1 MAPLPRI
8 TLITPSYQQAEFLE
22 ECLASVHAQGYPD
35 LEHIVVDG
43 GSSDGSRTIIERY
56 ADRLAW
62 WCSEKD
68 GGQSHAINKGLKH
81 ASGGIF
87 GWLNSDDLL
96 LPGALLRVG
105 EAFAADPDMTVLTA
119 IRLAREPD
127 GSQHPL
133 PLEDVHDTTR
143 LFTAPLINQQSTFYR
158 MDVVRAAE
166 GVEEGLQYVM
176 DYELWLQVLL
186 RNGPSGVRTEPSELA
201 VFRAHPRSKTTLAHH
216 RFLDEIASVLH
227 TLCEQVGEHELMVML
242 ATGHR
247 ITAGLRMF
255 PVSDDQRVLVR
266 AMVFHFLLKWHHMIY
281 SEGDFHMMRHF
292 RQAFPE
298 TPTDLG
304 DAQRIRLEGLKRQ
317 LRAPNWFAFRL
328 QRKLRHLLGR

>member
-1 MAPLPRI
+1 MLPRI
-8 TLITPSYQQAEFLE
+8 TLITPSYQQAEYLE
-22 ECLASVHAQGYPD
+22 ECLASVHAQAYPD

-43 GSSDGSRTIIERY
+43 GSTDGSKAIIERY

-68 GGQSHAINKGLKH
+68 GGQSDAINKGLRH
-81 ASGGIF
+81 ASGQIF

-105 EAFAADPDMTVLTA
+105 EAFAADPDMTVLTGV
-119 IRLAREPD
+119 RLSRSPD
-127 GSQHPL
+127 GSQRAL
-133 PLEDVHDTTR
+133 PLEDVSDVTR

-166 GVEEGLQYVM
+166 GVEEDLQYVM

-186 RNGPSGVRTEPSELA
+186 RNGTSGVLAEPWELA
-201 VFRAHPRSKTTLAHH
+201 VFRAHPRSKTAIAHH
-216 RFLDEIASVLH
+216 RFLDETASVLH

-247 ITAGLRMF
+247 ITAGLRSF
-255 PVSDDQRVLVR
+255 PVSIDQRGLVR
-266 AMVFHFLLKWHHMIY
+266 SMVFHFLLKWHHVIY
-281 SEGDFHMMRHF
+281 SEGAFHMMRHF

-298 TPTDLG
+298 IPTDLS
-304 DAQRIRLEGLKRQ
+304 DAQRARIEGLKRQ